1 MRANKNIKKYDK
13 KVENKVKNK
22 RKMTKIDKIFLTLT
36 TIIWTALFPQNKAI
50 SEEKTQFSLFGHFR
64 TRAEYRN
71 NRDMLSKTPDEIMF
85 INSRLRL
92 GTDFKINE
100 NLSAEGIIQDARVWG
115 ETGRKVSDAAQL
127 EGIRFTATNSL
138 GLESID
144 FISANITA
152 KGKLS
157 DDISL
162 SAKIGRQRLAYGEQ
176 RLIGTFDWSNVS
188 NSFDGIKLNTKF
200 KNYSFD
206 IFGFILRENSVQ
218 EGPTETARGVRQKS
232 FFLGNYNILP
242 VPTGSL
248 DIYLLYLR
256 DDVKVNNKP
265 ANIFAIGIRK
275 VGEVGLNTINPF
287 WAFEGVYEFGQAW
300 DKKLRAFA
308 LSARAGTKIENK
320 IKIFAEY
327 NIASGTTKNDQQK
340 GLRGTF
346 YNFFPTNHLHYG
358 YADLFSWKNM
368 QGIRGN
374 ITSPKFHNFEIS
386 LDVWKFFLFSEYDNW
401 YHAGQAPLLQEKPP
415 YPSKDAGTEIDI
427 TLSYNWKKLNISC
440 GYSPFIPGELPKKL
454 GREDTQHWIFIQSSV
469 DF

>member
-1 MRANKNIKKYDK
+1 MKIKNEITPTKNSKA
-13 KVENKVKNK
+13 KVCIIILLLSSGIVITLKNQ
-22 RKMTKIDKIFLTLT
+22 
-36 TIIWTALFPQNKAI
+36 AL

-71 NRDMLSKTPDEIMF
+71 NRDFSSKTPDEIMF

-115 ETGRKVSDAAQL
+115 EAGRKVSDTAPL
-127 EGIRFTATNSL
+127 EGIRFSATNSL
-138 GLESID
+138 GLESLD

-157 DDISL
+157 EDITIS
-162 SAKIGRQRLAYGEQ
+162 SKIGRQRLAHGEH
-176 RLIGTFDWSNVS
+176 RIIGTFDWSNVS
-188 NSFDGIKLNTKF
+188 NSFDGIKLNTKI

-206 IFGFILRENSVQ
+206 LFGFLLRENSIQ
-218 EGPTETARGVRQKS
+218 ESPTEVPRGVRQKS
-232 FFLGNYNILP
+232 FFIGNYNILP

-248 DIYLLYLR
+248 DLYLLYLR
-256 DDVKVNNKP
+256 DDVKVNNRP
-265 ANIFAIGIRK
+265 ADIFAVGIRK
-275 VGEVGLNTINPF
+275 VGEVKLEAINPF

-308 LSARAGTKIENK
+308 ISARAGTKIIENK
-320 IKIFAEY
+320 LKIFAEY
-327 NIASGTTKNDQQK
+327 DVASGTTKNNQEK
-340 GLRGTF
+340 GIRGTF

-368 QGIRGN
+368 HGIRGN
-374 ITSPKFHNFEIS
+374 ITSPKFQNFEVS
-386 LDVWKFFLFSEYDNW
+386 VDVWKFFLFSEHDNW

-427 TLSYNWKKLNISC
+427 TLSYNWKNLNISC
-440 GYSPFIPGELPKKL
+440 GYSPFFPGELPKKL
-454 GREDTQHWIFIQSSV
+454 GRKDTQQWVFIQSSV

>member
-1 MRANKNIKKYDK
+1 MKIKN
-13 KVENKVKNK
+13 
-22 RKMTKIDKIFLTLT
+22 KMTKTKNSKAKVCIIILLLASGIVITLKNQ
-36 TIIWTALFPQNKAI
+36 AL

-71 NRDMLSKTPDEIMF
+71 NRDFSSKTPDEIMF

-115 ETGRKVSDAAQL
+115 EAGRKVSDTAPL
-127 EGIRFTATNSL
+127 EGIRFSATNSL
-138 GLESID
+138 GLESLD

-157 DDISL
+157 DDITIL
-162 SAKIGRQRLAYGEQ
+162 SKIGRQRLAYGEH
-176 RLIGTFDWSNVS
+176 RIIGTFDWSNVS
-188 NSFDGIKLNTKF
+188 NSFDGIKLNTKI

-206 IFGFILRENSVQ
+206 LFGFLMRENSVQ
-218 EGPTETARGVRQKS
+218 EGPTEMPRGVRQKS
-232 FFLGNYNILP
+232 FFIGNYNILP

-248 DIYLLYLR
+248 DLYLLYLR
-256 DDVKVNNKP
+256 DDVKVNNRP
-265 ANIFAIGIRK
+265 ADIFAVGIRK
-275 VGEVGLNTINPF
+275 VGEVKLEAINPF

-308 LSARAGTKIENK
+308 ISARAGTKIIENK
-320 IKIFAEY
+320 LKIFAEY
-327 NIASGTTKNDQQK
+327 DVASGTTKNNQEK
-340 GLRGTF
+340 GIRGTF

-374 ITSPKFHNFEIS
+374 ITSPKFQNFEVS
-386 LDVWKFFLFSEYDNW
+386 VDVWKFFLFSEYDNW
-401 YHAGQAPLLQEKPP
+401 YHAGQVPLLQEKPP

-427 TLSYNWKKLNISC
+427 TISYNWKNLNISC
-440 GYSPFIPGELPKKL
+440 GYSPFFPGELPKKL
-454 GREDTQHWIFIQSSV
+454 GRKDTQQWVFIQSSV

>member
-1 MRANKNIKKYDK
+1 MKT
-13 KVENKVKNK
+13 KNK
-22 RKMTKIDKIFLTLT
+22 ITKAKNSKAKVCIIILLLTSGIVIT
-36 TIIWTALFPQNKAI
+36 QKNQAL

-71 NRDMLSKTPDEIMF
+71 NRDFSSKTPDEIMF

-100 NLSAEGIIQDARVWG
+100 NLSAEGIIQDARFWG
-115 ETGRKVSDAAQL
+115 EAGRKVSDTAPL
-127 EGIRFTATNSL
+127 EGIRFSATNSL
-138 GLESID
+138 GLESLD

-157 DDISL
+157 EDITIS
-162 SAKIGRQRLAYGEQ
+162 SKIGRQRLAYGEH
-176 RLIGTFDWSNVS
+176 RIIGTFDWSNVS
-188 NSFDGIKLNTKF
+188 NSFDGIKLNAKI

-206 IFGFILRENSVQ
+206 LFGFLVRENSVQ
-218 EGPTETARGVRQKS
+218 EGQTEIPRGVRQKS
-232 FFLGNYNILP
+232 FFIENYNILP

-248 DIYLLYLR
+248 DLYLLYLR
-256 DDVKVNNKP
+256 DDVRVNNRP
-265 ANIFAIGIRK
+265 ADMFAVGIRK
-275 VGEVGLNTINPF
+275 VGDVKLETINPF

-308 LSARAGTKIENK
+308 ISARVGTKIIENK
-320 IKIFAEY
+320 LKIFAEY
-327 NIASGTTKNDQQK
+327 VVASGTTKNNQEK
-340 GLRGTF
+340 GIRGTF
-346 YNFFPTNHLHYG
+346 YNFFPKNHLHYG

-368 QGIRGN
+368 HGIRGN
-374 ITSPKFHNFEIS
+374 ITSPKFQNFEMS
-386 LDVWKFFLFSEYDNW
+386 VDVWKFFSFSEYDNW

-427 TLSYNWKKLNISC
+427 TISYNWKNLNISC
-440 GYSPFIPGELPKKL
+440 GYSPFFPGELPKKL
-454 GREDTQHWIFIQSSV
+454 GRKDTQQWVFIQSSA